1 MISKNTIND
10 LLGISCNA
18 SEDFQHIGLANS
30 DKEKTLSFCLSEK
43 FVHQIN
49 ANANITGVIT
59 TSELESDLNGAKQ
72 VIVVDDPLWAFFT
85 LYNGIAEANYT
96 RVPTVIADSAK
107 VHDSA
112 YVSEY
117 NVKIG
122 ENVVIGPNTSILADV
137 EIGDGC
143 VIGAN
148 TVLGCEDVEVK
159 MTSHGPISVFHESKL
174 IVEDKVSIGA
184 NTTVIKGI
192 YGRDTVIGGNTFVS
206 ADCHI
211 SHGVQIGRHCFILNC
226 SLSGSVTVG
235 NRVRINPG
243 AVISNQVK
251 LGDGA
256 QITLGAVVVKDV
268 KSNEKVAGNFAIEHN
283 RFLYNFTKTFGP
295 IK

>member
-122 ENVVIGPNTSILADV
+122 ENVVIGPNTSILEDV

-159 MTSHGPISVFHESKL
+159 MTSRGPISVFHESKL
-174 IVEDKVSIGA
+174 IVEDNVNVGA
-184 NTTVIKGI
+184 NVTIAKGI
-192 YGRDTVIGGNTFVS
+192 YGRQTIVGSGTFVGVRS
-206 ADCHI
+206 YI
-211 SHGVQIGRHCFILNC
+211 SHGVHVGENCFILNC
-226 SLSGSVTVG
+226 SICGSADIG
-235 NRVRINPG
+235 NNVRINPG
-243 AVISNQVK
+243 AVISNQVTV
-251 LGDGA
+251 GNGA
-256 QITLGAVVVKDV
+256 QITLGAVVIKNVKND
-268 KSNEKVAGNFAIEHN
+268 EKVAGNFAIDHN
-283 RFLYNFTKTFGP
+283 RFLYKFTKTFGP
-295 IK
+295 IG